1 MPDIRVERPYGTV
14 SARKR
19 EYALLQQLGNGTGE
33 FDVEVRLAYHYTSFS
48 AHKPNHGASGSIWP

>member
-1 MPDIRVERPYGTV
+1 MSDIRVERPSGTV

-33 FDVEVRLAYHYTSFS
+33 FDVEVRLPYNCTGLGAR
-48 AHKPNHGASGSIWP
+48 KPNHGASGSKGP